1 MKSTEEK
8 VQELI
13 MLNGEGEDSFIFAEF
28 YTHTNKIMFKIN
40 NTFTHYNKDKLVLC
54 GIDEGFEHA
63 VDLAIEQIT
72 KKKGEFFG
80 VEVESSDDDEPECSC
95 KVGEPYNNLCCP
107 VHGKWNKNYER
118 NLQEK

>member
-13 MLNGEGEDSFIFAEF
+13 MLNGEGEDSFIFSEF
-28 YTHTNKIMFKIN
+28 YSHTDKIMFKIN
-40 NTFTHYNKDKLVLC
+40 NTFTHYNKDKIVLC

-63 VDLAIEQIT
+63 VDLAIEEII

-80 VEVESSDDDEPECSC
+80 YNKDEDSEPECSC
-95 KVGEPYNNLCCP
+95 KAGEPYNNLCCD
-107 VHGKWNKNYER
+107 VHGKM
-118 NLQEK
+118 EKL